1 MENIVELQSQQELA
15 QRIIRK
21 LSGIEPVVLLC
32 GETGS
37 GRSTICHLTAE
48 IADDKMQVI
57 FLPCNSSLSKEN
69 LRELLL
75 QQLFPEEN
83 VACNYPLTETLLKVD
98 VTNLKAL
105 IIADD
110 IDDVPLEFLREVN
123 TLVEELSGKLLFLGV
138 CAAES
143 AKAASSIFNVEPI
156 EVPPLDYKECIFLSR
171 EYLASQNKMEV
182 FEGHW
187 DKLPTLFK
195 SKIYTPA
202 AVFATVDG
210 FDEDTV
216 AKTGRERFSADESA
230 VRKDENSAK
239 SSSKWPYL
247 LILAALVGGG
257 AYYFMD
263 KDEAKLQ
270 TSVVEEKKVPEATVD
285 AGALNEKIDEG
296 IEVEGKDSQLQN
308 ELVISGDALEK
319 IEESSINKA
328 SINTSPKNDD
338 SATSGDVPSAVSSKE
353 KPAAL
358 TGDVK
363 ESEPSVADVQD
374 GVSGNSAS
382 SGEEKTEPVSAK
394 QESSEVSLP
403 EKEPDDIKK
412 PIAVDNADQD
422 GALPAEKADAV
433 LQQVKDEVAKTSQSA
448 VSQAASAALPAVS
461 AVTSKAQDAV
471 EQVKQEVKDTQSAI
485 KEKVDDSVQKVDDLK
500 DEINKVVKEASS
512 VLDQEEKTQVSVPV
526 LEDKSQN
533 IGKEESA
540 LIEEKDNLLNNEKA
554 ASENL
559 VKEVKEEIKPEPE
572 VCPETTSPAEAGNEA
587 LEKTAGTSHVIDRSE
602 VKHRVSQTG
611 PVKAVITSSNKNVQ
625 AKKRVPAIDKTL
637 RFDRIPFTG
646 EAIPGAVAEIALKDN
661 SHYTVQVV
669 SAYSRARA
677 VEVSAGVKGR
687 YWIYE
692 TVRNNRPWYVLI
704 NGDYSSASE
713 AQATVNRLPRA
724 LKASGPFVKKFS
736 QVKFEMDKKK

>member
-37 GRSTICHLTAE
+37 GRSTVCHLAAE

-230 VRKDENSAK
+230 VRKDESSAK

-263 KDEAKLQ
+263 KDEAKPQ
-270 TSVVEEKKVPEATVD
+270 TSVVEEEKVPEATVD
-285 AGALNEKIDEG
+285 GGALNEKIDEG

-338 SATSGDVPSAVSSKE
+338 ATASGDGSSTGSSKE
-353 KPAAL
+353 ISAAV
-358 TGDVK
+358 TGGEK
-363 ESEPSVADVQD
+363 EGNQKDAAKDSSSSDSVSFGD
-374 GVSGNSAS
+374 
-382 SGEEKTEPVSAK
+382 EKAEPVPAK

-403 EKEPDDIKK
+403 EKESDDVKK
-412 PIAVDNADQD
+412 PIAADNADQD

-448 VSQAASAALPAVS
+448 ASQAASVALPAVS

-471 EQVKQEVKDTQSAI
+471 EQVKQEVKETQSAI
-485 KEKVDDSVQKVDDLK
+485 KEAVDDGVQKVDDLK
-500 DEINKVVKEASS
+500 DEINKEVKEVSS
-512 VLDQEEKTQVSVPV
+512 VLDQEEKTQVSVLV

-533 IGKEESA
+533 ISKEESA
-540 LIEEKDNLLNNEKA
+540 LIEEKDNLLNNEKE

-572 VCPETTSPAEAGNEA
+572 VCPEITTPAEAGNEA
-587 LEKTAGTSHVIDRSE
+587 VEKTAGTSHVIDRSE

-713 AQATVNRLPRA
+713 AQAAVNRLPRA

>member
-37 GRSTICHLTAE
+37 GRSTICHLAAE

-138 CAAES
+138 CAAEN

-263 KDEAKLQ
+263 KDEAKPQ

-338 SATSGDVPSAVSSKE
+338 ATASGDGSSTGSSKE
-353 KPAAL
+353 ISAAV
-358 TGDVK
+358 TGGEK
-363 ESEPSVADVQD
+363 EGNQKYAAKDSSSSDSV
-374 GVSGNSAS
+374 S
-382 SGEEKTEPVSAK
+382 SVDNKAEPVPAK

-403 EKEPDDIKK
+403 ENEPEDVKK
-412 PIAVDNADQD
+412 PIAADNASQD
-422 GALPAEKADAV
+422 GALPAEKADAG
-433 LQQVKDEVAKTSQSA
+433 LQQIKDEVAKTSQSA
-448 VSQAASAALPAVS
+448 VSQTASVALPAVS

-471 EQVKQEVKDTQSAI
+471 EQVKQEVKETQSAI

-500 DEINKVVKEASS
+500 DEINKEVQEASS

-554 ASENL
+554 ASETL

-572 VCPETTSPAEAGNEA
+572 VCPETTSPAEAGNETA
-587 LEKTAGTSHVIDRSE
+587 EKTAGTSHVIDRSE

-713 AQATVNRLPRA
+713 AQAAVNRLPRA

>member
-37 GRSTICHLTAE
+37 GRSTICHLAAE

-202 AVFATVDG
+202 VVFATVDG

-263 KDEAKLQ
+263 KDEAKPQ
-270 TSVVEEKKVPEATVD
+270 TSVVEEEKVPEATVD
-285 AGALNEKIDEG
+285 GGALNEKIDEG

-338 SATSGDVPSAVSSKE
+338 ATVSGDASSTGSSKE
-353 KPAAL
+353 ISAAV
-358 TGDVK
+358 TGGEK
-363 ESEPSVADVQD
+363 EGNQKDAAKDSSFSDSV
-374 GVSGNSAS
+374 S
-382 SGEEKTEPVSAK
+382 SGDNKAELVPAK

-403 EKEPDDIKK
+403 EKEPEDIKK
-412 PIAVDNADQD
+412 PIAADNADQD

-433 LQQVKDEVAKTSQSA
+433 LQQVKDEVAKTSHDA

-471 EQVKQEVKDTQSAI
+471 EQVKHEVKETQSAI

-500 DEINKVVKEASS
+500 DEINNEVKEASS
-512 VLDQEEKTQVSVPV
+512 VLDQEEKTQVLVPV

-540 LIEEKDNLLNNEKA
+540 LIEEKDNLLNNEKE

-572 VCPETTSPAEAGNEA
+572 VCPENTSPAEAGNETA
-587 LEKTAGTSHVIDRSE
+587 EKTAGASHVIDRSE

-611 PVKAVITSSNKNVQ
+611 PVKAVITSSNKNAQ

-713 AQATVNRLPRA
+713 AQAAVNRLPRA

>member
-37 GRSTICHLTAE
+37 GRSTICHLAAE

-338 SATSGDVPSAVSSKE
+338 AATSGDASSTDSSKE
-353 KPAAL
+353 ISAAV
-358 TGDVK
+358 TGGEK
-363 ESEPSVADVQD
+363 E
-374 GVSGNSAS
+374 GNQKDAAKDSSSSDSAS
-382 SGEEKTEPVSAK
+382 SGEGKAEPVPAK

-403 EKEPDDIKK
+403 EKESDDVKK
-412 PIAVDNADQD
+412 LIAADNADQD

-471 EQVKQEVKDTQSAI
+471 EQVKQEVKETQSAI

-500 DEINKVVKEASS
+500 DEINKEVQEASS

-533 IGKEESA
+533 IDKEESA
-540 LIEEKDNLLNNEKA
+540 LIEEKDNLLNNEKEA
-554 ASENL
+554 PETL

-587 LEKTAGTSHVIDRSE
+587 VEKAGTSHVIDRSE

-611 PVKAVITSSNKNVQ
+611 PVKAVITSSNKNIQ

-713 AQATVNRLPRA
+713 AQAAVNRLPRA

>member
-37 GRSTICHLTAE
+37 GRSTICHLAAE

-123 TLVEELSGKLLFLGV
+123 TLVEELSGNLLFLGV

-143 AKAASSIFNVEPI
+143 AKAASTIFNVEPI

-210 FDEDTV
+210 FDEDSV

-230 VRKDENSAK
+230 VRKDENTAK

-247 LILAALVGGG
+247 LLLAALVGGG

-263 KDEAKLQ
+263 KDETKPQ
-270 TSVVEEKKVPEATVD
+270 VSVVEEEKVQEATVD

-319 IEESSINKA
+319 IEESSSNKA

-338 SATSGDVPSAVSSKE
+338 ATASGDGTSAVSSKE
-353 KPAAL
+353 ISAAV
-358 TGDVK
+358 TGGEK
-363 ESEPSVADVQD
+363 EGNQKDTAKDSSSSDSV
-374 GVSGNSAS
+374 S
-382 SGEEKTEPVSAK
+382 SGDDKAEPVPAK

-403 EKEPDDIKK
+403 EKESDDVKK
-412 PIAVDNADQD
+412 PIAADNAAQD

-471 EQVKQEVKDTQSAI
+471 EQVKQEVKETQSAI
-485 KEKVDDSVQKVDDLK
+485 KEKVDDGVQKVDDFK
-500 DEINKVVKEASS
+500 DEINKEVKEVSS
-512 VLDQEEKTQVSVPV
+512 VLDQEEKTQVSVPA

-533 IGKEESA
+533 LGKEESA

-554 ASENL
+554 APETL

-587 LEKTAGTSHVIDRSE
+587 LEKTAGASHVIDRSE

-713 AQATVNRLPRA
+713 AQAAVNRLPRA

>member
-37 GRSTICHLTAE
+37 GRSTICHLAAE

-75 QQLFPEEN
+75 QQLFPEKN

-216 AKTGRERFSADESA
+216 AKTGRERFSADDSA
-230 VRKDENSAK
+230 VRKDENTAK

-263 KDEAKLQ
+263 KDEAKPQ
-270 TSVVEEKKVPEATVD
+270 PSVVEDEKVPEATVD
-285 AGALNEKIDEG
+285 GGALNEKIDEG

-338 SATSGDVPSAVSSKE
+338 AMASGDVSSTGSSKE
-353 KPAAL
+353 IFAAV
-358 TGDVK
+358 TGGEK
-363 ESEPSVADVQD
+363 EGNQKDTAKDSSSSDSV
-374 GVSGNSAS
+374 S
-382 SGEEKTEPVSAK
+382 SGDEKAEPVPAK
-394 QESSEVSLP
+394 QESSEVFLL
-403 EKEPDDIKK
+403 EKEPDDVKK
-412 PIAVDNADQD
+412 PIAADNADQD

-471 EQVKQEVKDTQSAI
+471 EQVKQEVKETQSAI
-485 KEKVDDSVQKVDDLK
+485 KEAVDDSVQKVDDLK
-500 DEINKVVKEASS
+500 DEINKEVKEVSS
-512 VLDQEEKTQVSVPV
+512 VLEQEEKTQVSVPV

-554 ASENL
+554 APETL

-572 VCPETTSPAEAGNEA
+572 VCPETNSPAEAGNEA
-587 LEKTAGTSHVIDRSE
+587 VEKAGTSHVIDRSE

-625 AKKRVPAIDKTL
+625 VKKRVPAIDKTL

-713 AQATVNRLPRA
+713 AQAAVNRLPRA

>member
-37 GRSTICHLTAE
+37 GRSTICHLAAE

-156 EVPPLDYKECIFLSR
+156 EVPSLDYKECIFLSR

-247 LILAALVGGG
+247 LLLAALVGGG

-285 AGALNEKIDEG
+285 GGALNEKIDEG

-338 SATSGDVPSAVSSKE
+338 AAASGDASSTDSSKGT
-353 KPAAL
+353 PVAL
-358 TGDVK
+358 HGDVK

-382 SGEEKTEPVSAK
+382 SGDEKAAK

-403 EKEPDDIKK
+403 EKESDDVKN
-412 PIAVDNADQD
+412 PIAADNADQD
-422 GALPAEKADAV
+422 GTFPAEKDDAV

-471 EQVKQEVKDTQSAI
+471 EQVKQEVKETQSAI
-485 KEKVDDSVQKVDDLK
+485 KEKVDDSVQKVDELK
-500 DEINKVVKEASS
+500 DEINKEVKEASS
-512 VLDQEEKTQVSVPV
+512 VLDQEDKTQVSVPV

-533 IGKEESA
+533 TDKEESA

-559 VKEVKEEIKPEPE
+559 VKEVKEEIKPDPE

-587 LEKTAGTSHVIDRSE
+587 LEKAGTSHVIDRSE

-713 AQATVNRLPRA
+713 AQAAVNRLPRA